1 VVSAEVPNELREI
14 AKTIEEPE
22 KFLMLSDD
30 EAIELLLSGTNQAS
44 DKFKNFI
51 RKHGHRGY
59 REFEYMSNPW
69 GDNPLP
75 IVKTI
80 KVGSKILAYL
90 ISISS
95 ED

>member
-14 AKTIEEPE
+14 AKTIEDPE
-22 KFLMLSDD
+22 NFLMLSDD
-30 EAIELLLSGTNQAS
+30 EAIQLLLSGINQAS

-59 REFEYMSNPW
+59 REFEYMANPW

-75 IVKTI
+75 IIKTI
-80 KVGSKILAYL
+80 KVSSQILVN
-90 ISISS
+90 STSR
-95 ED
+95 EN